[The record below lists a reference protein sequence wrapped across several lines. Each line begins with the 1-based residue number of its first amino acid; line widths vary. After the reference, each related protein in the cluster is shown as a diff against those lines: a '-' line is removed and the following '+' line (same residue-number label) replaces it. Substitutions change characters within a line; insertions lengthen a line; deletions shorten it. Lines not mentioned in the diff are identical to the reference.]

1 MDEELL
7 LWSAGRDFATL
18 RRSANPAV
26 PQTETFNNIA
36 LFRKLFLEGAIYRY
50 WNYLRPHEKAKF
62 QIEYSSVRTKH
73 IQVGQT
79 YLLVLTG
86 DQWSDLLL
94 GGIAGPDQP
103 LREVHA
109 GMTLG
114 PLANHVR
121 SSVILA
127 HDQFA
132 FTPEDL
138 IKYHA
143 YALGEVHLNAKEKR
157 RVDAYDSMILSGS
170 KNYPIQFGSNGPS
183 SLALKGFLYRV
194 IRSQAFRHMF
204 EVLQQRGY
212 IPEDVEFPTIR
223 ADGLQEAIMQH
234 GYDAGVASL
243 RWTELA
249 MEENGPA
256 RNFRFITL

>member
-7 LWSAGRDFATL
+7 LWSAGRDFANL
-18 RRSANPAV
+18 RRSANPEV

-36 LFRKLFLEGAIYRY
+36 LFRKLFLEGGIYHY
-50 WNYLRPHEKAKF
+50 WNYFRPHEKAKL

-94 GGIAGPDQP
+94 GGIAAPDQP
-103 LREVHA
+103 LREVHS

-114 PLANHVR
+114 PLANHIK

-127 HDQFA
+127 HDKYA

-157 RVDAYDSMILSGS
+157 RVDAYDKMILDGA
-170 KNYPIQFGSNGPS
+170 KNYPVQFGNNGPS
-183 SLALKGFLYRV
+183 SLALKGFLNRV
-194 IRSQAFRHMF
+194 IRSQAFRHML
-204 EVLQQRGY
+204 EALQQRGC
-212 IPEDVEFPTIR
+212 IPDDVEYPTIR
-223 ADGLQEAIMQH
+223 ADGLQEAIEKH
-234 GYDAGVASL
+234 GYDASVASL
-243 RWTELA
+243 RWTERA
-249 MEENGPA
+249 MQENGPA
-256 RNFRFITL
+256 RHFRFITR